1 LKLPCPIND
10 VVVLIPAYNEAA
22 TIRDLAERALKIVPN
37 VVVVDDG
44 SQDATVSQLKDLPIT
59 LLRNERN
66 LGKAA
71 SLWKG
76 FEHAL
81 VHGAQFIVTLDG
93 DGQHSPDDIGPL
105 LNTAQQFP
113 DSIIIGAR
121 LHDKKNFPARRY
133 YANQFAR
140 FWISWAAGYPIADT
154 QSGFRV
160 YPATLLKRLTR
171 RDVSWNGF
179 VFESEILIAAGK
191 LGVESVAVAIP
202 GIYPK
207 QARASHFRPVRDIA
221 RIVLMVGGR
230 LLRRGMYPAGLW
242 RNLKSLGG
250 SGTARSQGVP
260 APDGRL
266 PQDRG

>member
-1 LKLPCPIND
+1 MVSLVMWIMPALNMPSPGNEI
-10 VVVLIPAYNEAA
+10 VVLIPAYNEVA
-22 TIRDLAERALKIVPN
+22 TIRDVVERALTILPN

-44 SQDATVSQLKDLPIT
+44 SSDATVSRLKDLPVT

-76 FEHAL
+76 FDHAL
-81 VHGAQFIVTLDG
+81 RQGAQFIVTLDG
-93 DGQHSPDDIGPL
+93 DGQHSPEDIGRL

-113 DSIIIGAR
+113 DSIVIGAR
-121 LHDKKNFPARRY
+121 LHDKQNFPARRY

-140 FWISWAAGYPIADT
+140 FWISWAAGYLIADT

-160 YPATLLKRLTR
+160 YPATLLQRLTH

-179 VFESEILIAAGK
+179 VFESEILIVAGN
-191 LGVESVAVAIP
+191 LGVHSVAVSIP

-207 QARASHFRPVRDIA
+207 LARASHFRPVRDIA

-242 RNLKSLGG
+242 RTLKSLRG
-250 SGTARSQGVP
+250 SSATRS
-260 APDGRL
+260 
-266 PQDRG
+266 